1 MSAGVRLDLNNIEFQ
16 SDLFNL
22 QKPEQLAVLA
32 TLRKIALLSWDQV
45 HRDKGLNWEAIH
57 SRSGG
62 DGKRLYSLRITQ
74 RCRAVAMREGEYL
87 RLLSIHPD
95 HDSAYK

>member
-1 MSAGVRLDLNNIEFQ
+1 VSTAVRLDLNNIEFQ
-16 SDLFNL
+16 SALFDL

-32 TLRKIALLSWDQV
+32 TLRKIASLSWDQV
-45 HRDKGLNWEAIH
+45 HRDKGLHWEAIH
-57 SRSGG
+57 SRSGP

>member
-1 MSAGVRLDLNNIEFQ
+1 MSSGVRLDLNNVEFQ
-16 SDLFNL
+16 SDLFGL

-32 TLRKIALLSWDQV
+32 TLRKIASLTWEQV
-45 HRDKGLNWEAIH
+45 HRDPGLKWETIH
-57 SRSGG
+57 SRSGA

-74 RCRAVAMREGEYL
+74 RCRAVALRESEFM

-95 HDSAYK
+95 HDSTYK

>member
-1 MSAGVRLDLNNIEFQ
+1 MNAVVRLDLNNIEFQ
-16 SDLFNL
+16 SDLFGL

-32 TLRKIALLSWDQV
+32 TLRKIASLTWDQV
-45 HRDKGLNWEAIH
+45 HRDKGLHWEAIH
-57 SRSGG
+57 SRTGE
-62 DGKRLYSLRITQ
+62 DGKRLYSLRVTQ
-74 RCRAVAMREGEYL
+74 RCRAVAVREGDYL

>member
-1 MSAGVRLDLNNIEFQ
+1 MSASVRLDLNNVQFQ
-16 SDLFNL
+16 SDLFDL

-32 TLRKIALLSWDQV
+32 TLRKIAPLSWDQV
-45 HRDKGLNWEAIH
+45 QRDKGLHWEAIH
-57 SRSGG
+57 SRSGA
-62 DGKRLYSLRITQ
+62 DGRRLYSLRITQ

-87 RLLSIHPD
+87 RLLSIHAD

>member
-1 MSAGVRLDLNNIEFQ
+1 MSTAVRLDLNNIEFQ
-16 SDLFNL
+16 SALFDL

-32 TLRKIALLSWDQV
+32 TLRKIASLSWDQV
-45 HRDKGLNWEAIH
+45 HRDKGLHWEAIH
-57 SRSGG
+57 SRSGA
-62 DGKRLYSLRITQ
+62 DGERLYSLRITQ
-74 RCRAVAMREGEYL
+74 RCRAVAIREGEHL

>member
-1 MSAGVRLDLNNIEFQ
+1 MNAVVRLDLNNIEFQ
-16 SDLFNL
+16 SDLFGL

-32 TLRKIALLSWDQV
+32 TLRKIASLTWDQV
-45 HRDKGLNWEAIH
+45 HRDQGLHWEAIH
-57 SRSGG
+57 SRSGA
-62 DGKRLYSLRITQ
+62 DGKRLYSLRVTQ

>member
-1 MSAGVRLDLNNIEFQ
+1 MSTAVRLDLNSIEFQ
-16 SDLFNL
+16 SALFDL

-32 TLRKIALLSWDQV
+32 TLGKIASLTWDQV
-45 HRDKGLNWEAIH
+45 HRDKGLHWEAIH
-57 SRSGG
+57 SRSGA

>member
-1 MSAGVRLDLNNIEFQ
+1 MSTAVRLDLNNIEFQ
-16 SDLFNL
+16 SALFDL

-32 TLRKIALLSWDQV
+32 TLRKIASLSWDQV
-45 HRDKGLNWEAIH
+45 HRDKGLHWEAIH
-57 SRSGG
+57 SRSGP

>member
-1 MSAGVRLDLNNIEFQ
+1 MSTPVRLDLNNIEFQ
-16 SDLFNL
+16 SSLFDL
-22 QKPEQLAVLA
+22 QKTEQLAVLA
-32 TLRKIALLSWDQV
+32 TLRKLASLTWDQV
-45 HRDKGLNWEAIH
+45 HRDKGLHWEAIH
-57 SRSGG
+57 SRSAA

-87 RLLSIHPD
+87 RLLCIHPD